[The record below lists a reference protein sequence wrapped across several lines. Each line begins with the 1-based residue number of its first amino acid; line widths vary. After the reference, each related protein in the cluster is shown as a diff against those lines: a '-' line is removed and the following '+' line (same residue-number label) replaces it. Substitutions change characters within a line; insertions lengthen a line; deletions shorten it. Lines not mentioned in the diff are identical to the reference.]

1 MLEDEL
7 GIAEVSSVLAEV
19 FRIEF
24 FMLGI
29 PNTIEIT
36 RAVPNIPERNG
47 IKKDLPKL
55 ELFFA
60 GSSKLLK
67 YHYFLSLI

>member
-7 GIAEVSSVLAEV
+7 GIAEVSSVLVEV
-19 FRIEF
+19 FRIEL

-36 RAVPNIPERNG
+36 RVVPNIPERNG
-47 IKKDLPKL
+47 IKKDFPKL
-55 ELFFA
+55 EPFFE
-60 GSSKLLK
+60 GSSKL
-67 YHYFLSLI
+67 